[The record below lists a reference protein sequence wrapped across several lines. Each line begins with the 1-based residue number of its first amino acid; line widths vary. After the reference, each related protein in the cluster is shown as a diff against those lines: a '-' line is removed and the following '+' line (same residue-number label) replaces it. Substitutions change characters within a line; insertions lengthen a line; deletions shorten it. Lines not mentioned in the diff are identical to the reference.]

1 MRALP
6 ICCHATA
13 WTSVLLLCGTLSA
26 GATDVPS
33 SRPLIVATRNV
44 PPFAFPVEDGTW
56 SGISIELWRKI
67 AAELQL
73 TFEFREVSLEAMIDG
88 LSEHKIDAAVAA
100 LTMTREREEQID
112 FTHPFYNSGL
122 AIAARTTSSG
132 WVQALGRLVVP
143 LGKVI
148 AGLAL
153 LLLVVGLLVWL
164 FERRRNPEQF
174 GGGTLR
180 GIGSSFWWSAV
191 TMTTVG
197 YGDMAP
203 RTVGGRLLAI
213 VWMFT
218 GIIVISGF
226 TAGITTALTL
236 SQLVA
241 EISGPEDLPGLRVAT
256 VSGSTAKAYL
266 QRHHISTSDFD
277 SPHAALDALVA
288 GQVDAVVYDA
298 PILKYLLHAKVMK
311 ASSIKVVPGVFAPQ
325 RYALAL
331 PQGSRLREPINRLVL
346 EYTEE
351 SKWRSVL
358 SHYLGR

>member
-1 MRALP
+1 MLVSLMNDLSRDLWLPNKESQANASPPHLLPCHCLDVRFTPMRN
-6 ICCHATA
+6 
-13 WTSVLLLCGTLSA
+13 LLCRSHGRTILA
-26 GATDVPS
+26 PPY
-33 SRPLIVATRNV
+33 RATRNV

-132 WVQALGRLVVP
+132 WVQVLGRLVVP

-164 FERRRNPEQF
+164 FERHRNPEQF

-197 YGDMAP
+197 YGDIAP

-236 SQLVA
+236 SQLVS
-241 EISGPEDLPGLRVAT
+241 EIDGP
-256 VSGSTAKAYL
+256 
-266 QRHHISTSDFD
+266 
-277 SPHAALDALVA
+277 
-288 GQVDAVVYDA
+288 
-298 PILKYLLHAKVMK
+298 
-311 ASSIKVVPGVFAPQ
+311 
-325 RYALAL
+325 
-331 PQGSRLREPINRLVL
+331 
-346 EYTEE
+346 
-351 SKWRSVL
+351 
-358 SHYLGR
+358 